1 MAMLPN
7 IGAFQGQ
14 NHGSW
19 SDDRSKSSKVDVR
32 CGFAEQQPVCHIR
45 LHEASYF
52 FLLLFHAKGKLGVRV
67 MFESLLLIP
76 FNRAHRSLSCIWHWN
91 NI

>member
-1 MAMLPN
+1 MMAMLPN
-7 IGAFQGQ
+7 IGVFQGQ

-52 FLLLFHAKGKLGVRV
+52 FLLLFHDV
-67 MFESLLLIP
+67 LLS
-76 FNRAHRSLSCIWHWN
+76 FRGHYTCQREAWC
-91 NI
+91 